1 MTSTHPKRHPTISAV
16 TSATTPKRNGSE
28 KWSAMAGVKAWGSC
42 MPKRTNTTELMRNTM
57 MRQKLRDTSWRWAM
71 EAEVRRWER
80 SAMMRPAATTAR
92 MPEVP
97 SHSANRYTKN
107 GENTS

>member
-1 MTSTHPKRHPTISAV
+1 
-16 TSATTPKRNGSE
+16 
-28 KWSAMAGVKAWGSC
+28 
-42 MPKRTNTTELMRNTM
+42 M

>member
-1 MTSTHPKRHPTISAV
+1 
-16 TSATTPKRNGSE
+16 
-28 KWSAMAGVKAWGSC
+28 MAGVKAWGSC
-42 MPKRTNTTELMRNTM
+42 IPRRTNTTELMRNTM